1 MAEHPHQTHGGECVG
16 EQEHRHERHRAHAQ
30 QFNRLG
36 QGQEATQGQ
45 ESHETSTTHK
55 KRRGG
60 SRHAAAQSPQLG
72 DVLTVGGGN
81 HTANAHRQQR
91 LGHGMGEQQQ
101 QGQNRD
107 LQRNGDEDKAHV
119 GRCGIRQR
127 AFDVHLSQGHQR
139 ATDRT
144 DAADHEHHADGD
156 GRELKDGHHLQQHDG
171 AAGHHHRVPQNRSG
185 VRALHGFVQ
194 PEVHGELGAFARWA
208 SDQAQTQQRCRQR
221 REGVLSGPGVK
232 VVEPHHAGIAAER
245 HHTHQQQHITNAL
258 GEEGIPGCCDHQGL
272 GIPETHQ

>member
-1 MAEHPHQTHGGECVG
+1 
-16 EQEHRHERHRAHAQ
+16 
-30 QFNRLG
+30 
-36 QGQEATQGQ
+36 
-45 ESHETSTTHK
+45 
-55 KRRGG
+55 
-60 SRHAAAQSPQLG
+60 
-72 DVLTVGGGN
+72 
-81 HTANAHRQQR
+81 
-91 LGHGMGEQQQ
+91 MGEQQQ

-185 VRALHGFVQ
+185 VGALHGFVQ
-194 PEVHGELGAFARWA
+194 PEVHGELGALARWP
-208 SDQAQTQQRCRQR
+208 SDQAQTQQRCRQG
-221 REGVLSGPGVK
+221 REGVLRSPGIK
-232 VVEPHHAGIAAER
+232 VVKSHHAGVAAER

-272 GIPETHQ
+272 GVPETHQ